1 MIPEGNKRKNT
12 DLSTQNEVQHADSRV
27 LRSKPQQEVKRPKTK
42 DIRKIMNNAAFNT
55 EASEIILVQGQ
66 ENFTNENVDEIKTQ
80 LKLPYL
86 ETSAKTRE
94 NVDEAFYELVRLI
107 RNYQLK
113 VRPPLSLNQ
122 SEKKRRLTH
131 CNLL

>member
-1 MIPEGNKRKNT
+1 MRIKDGDEFPMILIGNKC
-12 DLSTQNEVQHADSRV
+12 DLQRQR
-27 LRSKPQQEVKRPKTK
+27 LVKFVFNFYCFFKQTPK
-42 DIRKIMNNAAFNT
+42 KIPNLLKV
-55 EASEIILVQGQ
+55 S
-66 ENFTNENVDEIKTQ
+66 NENVDEIKTQ

-86 ETSAKTRE
+86 ETSAKTRQ

-113 VRPPLSLNQ
+113 ERPPLSPNQ